1 MHAEPSKWLHEIS
14 ISKTVRAHF
23 WLVLMARAEIWGHS
37 NFPISPILG
46 RDCNLNSSGRA
57 WGIFLKIKHLMV
69 ALPKTLPTT
78 TEVL

>member
-1 MHAEPSKWLHEIS
+1 VHAKPSKWLHEIY

-23 WLVLMARAEIWGHS
+23 SLVLMARAEIWGH
-37 NFPISPILG
+37 NYFPISPILG
-46 RDCNLNSSGRA
+46 HDCNLNSSGSM
-57 WGIFLKIKHLMV
+57 GKKHLMV